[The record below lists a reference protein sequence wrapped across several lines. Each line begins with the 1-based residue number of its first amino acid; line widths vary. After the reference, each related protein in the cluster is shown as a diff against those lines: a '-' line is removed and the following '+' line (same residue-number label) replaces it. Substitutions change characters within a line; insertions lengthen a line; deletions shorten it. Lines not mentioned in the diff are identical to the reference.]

1 MSAVAGVPPATAK
14 LADMALL
21 RLRDDLPALHDPV
34 LIGAFDGWIDAG
46 GAASAAADRL
56 AEGSE
61 QVAAAG
67 PDPLFDYR
75 SRRPVLDVVDGTL
88 THLEW
93 PRLAIDRRVEGER
106 DLLVLHGPEPDFRW
120 QELGEQVMET
130 AVRLGVVQW
139 VSLGAIPAA
148 VPHTRPVH
156 VFGTSSSGGLLADD
170 VEQGP
175 QGLLRVPAAALSVIE
190 MAVAGAGIPTV
201 GFYAQVPHYVGGAYA
216 AGTIALLEQLGRHVG
231 VDLPLGD
238 LPDEALGQRQ
248 RLDAAV
254 GSDDDAREYLER
266 LETIA
271 GDEHVPSGDELAS
284 EIERFLQSESGGED
298 PPRIG

>member
-1 MSAVAGVPPATAK
+1 MV
-14 LADMALL
+14 
-21 RLRDDLPALHDPV
+21 
-34 LIGAFDGWIDAG
+34 GAFDGWIDAG
-46 GAASAAADRL
+46 GAASTAAERL
-56 AEGSE
+56 ADGAETI
-61 QVAAAG
+61 ATAD
-67 PDPLFDYR
+67 PDALFDYR

-88 THLEW
+88 SHLGW
-93 PRLAIDRRVEGER
+93 PEIAISRRTEGGR

-120 QELGEQVMET
+120 REMADHVMET

-139 VSLGAIPAA
+139 VSLGSIPAA

-156 VFGTSSSGGLLADD
+156 VFGTASSEGLLRDD

-175 QGLLRVPAAALSVIE
+175 QGLLRVPAAALSVVE

-201 GFYAQVPHYVGGAYA
+201 GFYAQVPHYVGGSFA
-216 AGTIALLEQLGRHVG
+216 AGAIGLLEQLGHHLA
-231 VDLPLGD
+231 VDLSLGD
-238 LPDEALGQRQ
+238 LPDEALSQRQ

-254 GSDDDAREYLER
+254 GGDDDAREYLER

-284 EIERFLQSESGGED
+284 EIERFLQGEAGGDE
-298 PPRIG
+298 PPRLA